1 MPAGLESTD
10 AVGTLVHLDKPIA
23 FHALRYLDDG
33 NEVTVGRLD
42 SGTFIVLPPEGAAL
56 LRELESGQPPSAVA
70 AWFVENYGES
80 VDIDDFVHD
89 LDELGFVRHAGELA
103 VQVRPVR
110 WQRLGRA
117 IFSPAGA
124 MVYALLMVVWIV
136 AMWRAPVLI
145 PHNHNLFFS
154 QYLTVLVL
162 ALFLGQLPLIL
173 LHESAHALAGRRLG
187 LPSTLSIGNRLYFVV
202 FQTTLDGLVA
212 MPRRARYLP
221 MLAGMLTD
229 LGVLAV
235 LTLLAAGLRRDD
247 GSFPLVAAFALTL
260 AYVTMLRLVWQFWFF
275 LETDLYYLIVTV
287 LGCVN
292 LHATAKQ
299 LLTNWFDRRRG
310 RTPRYDPESWHPRDR
325 SVARWYAVLIP
336 IGYAVLIA
344 TLCAGLLP
352 AIYRV
357 FVTEIEHLTGRQHG
371 GTAGLLDGVIFL
383 CIASGQLGLAGWL
396 SWRGRRAASRSR

>member
-1 MPAGLESTD
+1 MPAGLDSTD
-10 AVGTLVHLDKPIA
+10 AVGTSVDLDEPIA
-23 FHALRYLDDG
+23 FHVLRYLDDG
-33 NEVTVGRLD
+33 DEVTVGRLD
-42 SGTFIVLPPEGAAL
+42 SGPFIVLPPEGAAL
-56 LRELESGQPPSAVA
+56 LRKLESGLPPSAVA
-70 AWFVENYGES
+70 AWFAESYGES
-80 VDIDDFVHD
+80 VDLDEFVHD
-89 LDELGFVRHAGELA
+89 LDELGFVRHAGEPVTAPRL
-103 VQVRPVR
+103 VR

-117 IFSPAGA
+117 VFSPAGA
-124 MVYALLMVVWIV
+124 MVYALLMLAWIV
-136 AMWRAPVLI
+136 AMWRSPVLI

-187 LPSTLSIGNRLYFVV
+187 LPSTLSVGTRLYFVV

-235 LTLLAAGLRRDD
+235 LTLLAAGLRRED
-247 GSFPLVAAFALTL
+247 GSFPGVAAFALTL

-292 LHATAKQ
+292 LQATAKQ
-299 LLTNWFDRRRG
+299 LLANWFDRRRG
-310 RTPRYDPESWHPRDR
+310 RTPRYDPSSWHPRDR
-325 SVARWYAVLIP
+325 SVARWYAVLIAT
-336 IGYAVLIA
+336 GYAVLIA

-357 FVTEIEHLTGRQHG
+357 FVTEVEHLTGRQHG
-371 GTAGLLDGVIFL
+371 GTAGLLDGVVFL
-383 CIASGQLGLAGWL
+383 AIACGQLGFAGWL
-396 SWRGRRAASRSR
+396 SWRGRRAGLH